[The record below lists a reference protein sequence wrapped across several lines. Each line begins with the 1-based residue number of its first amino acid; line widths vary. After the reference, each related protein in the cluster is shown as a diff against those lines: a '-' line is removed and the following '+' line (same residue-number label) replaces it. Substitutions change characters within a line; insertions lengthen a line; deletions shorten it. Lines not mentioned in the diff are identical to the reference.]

1 MTFKWYKKA
10 CLWWLLIAC
19 LYPLNASANPVV
31 FVHDSKRNQDTSL
44 IQEQRLLNIYSAVD
58 LDAFEPL
65 LRAFVAQSPNTT
77 LAYYDVNTLE
87 LYHKVIDESKR
98 PKASLIISSAM
109 DLQLKLVNEG
119 LAKTYQSS
127 MTQALPDMAKWRNQ
141 IFAFSLEPVVMLV
154 NQNHFPGTDLPKNR
168 LDLLKTMRHYS
179 EDFHGKIGTYDI
191 RTSGVGYLL
200 ASQDARQA
208 DATWGRL
215 IEAFGSHQ
223 VQTYCCTSA
232 MIDDV
237 ANGDLL
243 LGYNLLGSYANKRAL
258 GDPRLTMI
266 MPSDYTL
273 LLMRSALIPKFAPN
287 SEDAGRFIDFLL
299 SPAGQKLMLSENL
312 LFPID
317 SASQAININ
326 PKRSHPTRIIELD
339 QQLLV
344 GRDHAKQSRF
354 IRSWES
360 ALELSELE

>member
-1 MTFKWYKKA
+1 MKNLVRLILGVICWYS
-10 CLWWLLIAC
+10 WGIQ
-19 LYPLNASANPVV
+19 ANPVV
-31 FVHDSKRNQDTSL
+31 YQYDNNLSEGANFF
-44 IQEQRLLNIYSAVD
+44 QEQRTLNIYSTVD

-65 LRAFVAQSPNTT
+65 LKAFVENHPSTK
-77 LAYYDVNTLE
+77 LAYHDVNSLE
-87 LYHKVIDESKR
+87 LYHKVIAEKDR
-98 PKASLIISSAM
+98 PKASLIVSSAM

-127 MTQALPDMAKWRNQ
+127 MTQALPDMAKWRSQ

-154 NQNHFPGTDLPKNR
+154 NQTLFPGDELPDNR
-168 LDLLKTMRHYS
+168 LDLLKIMRQYS
-179 EDFHGKIGTYDI
+179 QAFQGKIGTYDI

-237 ANGDLL
+237 AAGDLL
-243 LGYNLLGSYANKRAL
+243 LGYNLVGSYAHKRAL

-273 LLMRSALIPKFAPN
+273 LMMRSALIPKLAPN
-287 SEDAGRFIDFLL
+287 AEDAGIFIDFLL
-299 SPAGQKLMLSENL
+299 SEKAQNLMLDKNL
-312 LFPID
+312 LFPIGD
-317 SASQAININ
+317 ASQATDISA
-326 PKRSHPTRIIELD
+326 KRSHPTRIIELD

>member
-1 MTFKWYKKA
+1 MK
-10 CLWWLLIAC
+10 LIIGLLATYTS
-19 LYPLNASANPVV
+19 LLFANPVV
-31 FVHDSKRNQDTSL
+31 YEYTNALNQETNTFL
-44 IQEQRLLNIYSAVD
+44 EHRTLNIYSTID

-65 LRAFVAQSPNTT
+65 LKAFVMTNPRTKI
-77 LAYYDVNTLE
+77 AYYDVNSLE
-87 LYHKVIDESKR
+87 LYHKVIDEKNR

-109 DLQLKLVNEG
+109 DLQLKLVNDG
-119 LAKTYQSS
+119 LAKAYQSN
-127 MTQALPDMAKWRNQ
+127 MTQDLPDMAKWRNQ

-154 NQNHFPGTDLPKNR
+154 NNKLFPGDELPKSR
-168 LDLLKTMRHYS
+168 QDLLKIMRQYS
-179 EDFHGKIGTYDI
+179 QEFQGKIGTYDI
-191 RTSGVGYLL
+191 RKSGVGYLL

-237 ANGDLL
+237 ATGDLL
-243 LGYNLLGSYANKRAL
+243 LAYNLVGSYANKRAL

-273 LLMRSALIPKFAPN
+273 LMMRSALIPKLAPN
-287 SEDAGRFIDFLL
+287 AEDAGLFIDFLL
-299 SPAGQKLMLSENL
+299 SAKVQNRMLNENL

-317 SASQAININ
+317 SANEAVHTSTKQ
-326 PKRSHPTRIIELD
+326 SHPTRIIELD

-360 ALELSELE
+360 ALELSGLE

>member
-1 MTFKWYKKA
+1 MT
-10 CLWWLLIAC
+10 LIPQTLLLVLAFIAPS
-19 LYPLNASANPVV
+19 LQANPVI
-31 FVHDSKRNQDTSL
+31 FQHESKLNQDANL
-44 IQEQRLLNIYSAVD
+44 IQEERLLNIYSAVD

-65 LRAFVAQSPNTT
+65 LRAFVETNPNTKI
-77 LAYYDVNTLE
+77 AYYDVNTLE
-87 LYHKVIDESKR
+87 LYHQVIAEKER

-109 DLQLKLVNEG
+109 DLQLKLVNDG
-119 LAKTYQSS
+119 MAKTYQSS

-154 NQNHFPGTDLPKNR
+154 NQNRFPGKILPKNR
-168 LDLLKTMRHYS
+168 LDLLKSMRQYS
-179 EDFHGKIGTYDI
+179 DDFLGKIGTYDI
-191 RTSGVGYLL
+191 RKSGVGYLL

-287 SEDAGRFIDFLL
+287 SEDAGLFIDFLL
-299 SPAGQKLMLSENL
+299 SPSGQKLMLSENL

-317 SASQAININ
+317 SASQAINIS

-360 ALELSELE
+360 ALELMTLP

>member
-1 MTFKWYKKA
+1 MILALK
-10 CLWWLLIAC
+10 LVISLLTITSGI
-19 LYPLNASANPVV
+19 LFANPVV
-31 FVHDSKRNQDTSL
+31 FKHESL
-44 IQEQRLLNIYSAVD
+44 RDQGANFIQEPRLLNVYSAVD

-65 LRAFVAQSPNTT
+65 LRAYIEKSPNTII
-77 LAYYDVNTLE
+77 AYYDVNTLE
-87 LYHKVIDESKR
+87 LYHKVVAEKDR

-109 DLQLKLVNEG
+109 DLQLKLVNDG

-127 MTQALPDMAKWRNQ
+127 MTQNLPDMAKWRNQ

-154 NQNHFPGTDLPKNR
+154 NQNRFPGEILPKNR
-168 LDLLKTMRHYS
+168 LDLLKIMRQHS
-179 EDFHGKIGTYDI
+179 DAFQGKIGTYDI

-287 SEDAGRFIDFLL
+287 SEDAGLFIDFLL
-299 SPAGQKLMLSENL
+299 SPTGQKLMLSENL

-317 SASQAININ
+317 SASQAINIS

-360 ALELSELE
+360 ALELTELE